1 MTLDLILFSQ
11 HFLSSHP
18 LISLLFKNV
27 MDMGD
32 DVEKRCDKNAV
43 SGTEFAAFDE
53 HIDETCAKN
62 KFFEKRGPE

>member
-1 MTLDLILFSQ
+1 
-11 HFLSSHP
+11 
-18 LISLLFKNV
+18 